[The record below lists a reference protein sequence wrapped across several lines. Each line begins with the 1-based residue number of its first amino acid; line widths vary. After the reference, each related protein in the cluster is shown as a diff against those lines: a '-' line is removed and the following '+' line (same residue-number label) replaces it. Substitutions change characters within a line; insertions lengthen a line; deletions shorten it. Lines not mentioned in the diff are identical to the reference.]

1 MSTVEEIK
9 TAIEQLN
16 FEQRTQLARWM
27 HGWEDDDWDK
37 QIAADAKAGKLDH
50 LIHKA
55 KADAKSGRLRN
66 FP

>member
-9 TAIEQLN
+9 NAIEQLD
-16 FEQRTQLARWM
+16 FEQRTQLAHWM

-37 QIAADAKAGKLDH
+37 RIAADAKAGKLDH
-50 LIHKA
+50 LIRKA
-55 KADAKSGRLRN
+55 KADAKAGRLRN